1 MKFSRTITGVTIL
14 FYVVSGTEIR
24 ANPTELWGGLS
35 VGMSPEAA
43 AEILESKQGVKKTK
57 MNSKVDENGFSEM
70 KVSTKRWN
78 GVSVA
83 GQSARIKVYFINNEL
98 QKIRLILDPA
108 KTSHYCA
115 NDYARLQS
123 TLVELLRMK
132 YTPIP
137 EESLSFGDGKV
148 RVKILGEESRANELQ
163 FKYNQVPINHRI
175 CGERGQGYAV
185 YYISLIYQSEARAS
199 EIDRASDRIDEQKLQ
214 NALDGI

>member
-1 MKFSRTITGVTIL
+1 MKCSRMITGAMIL

-43 AEILESKQGVKKTK
+43 AKILESKQGVKNTK
-57 MNSKVDENGFSEM
+57 MKSEVDENGFSEM
-70 KVSTKRWN
+70 KVSTKRWD

-83 GQSARIKVYFINNEL
+83 GQSARIKAYFINNGL

-115 NDYARLQS
+115 NDYARLRS
-123 TLVELLRMK
+123 TLVDLLSMK

-137 EESLSFGDGKV
+137 KESLSFGDGKV
-148 RVKILGEESRANELQ
+148 RVKIVSEESKANELQ

-175 CGERGQGYAV
+175 CGEKGQGYAV
-185 YYISLIYQSEARAS
+185 YYVSLIYQSEARAS
-199 EIDRASDRIDEQKLQ
+199 EIDRASDRIDEQELKD
-214 NALDGI
+214 ALDGI